1 MGNVALLVVATVLV
15 MLTIM
20 ACSLLDVAPAHGA
33 GRPRA
38 CVGRVVRVI
47 DPGVDVVRQAS
58 GKLCTRPSVT
68 PVQKTRRGR

>member
-1 MGNVALLVVATVLV
+1 MKNIALLVVATALV

-20 ACSLLDVAPAHGA
+20 ACSLLDVTPAHGA

-68 PVQKTRRGR
+68 PISRRHK